1 MIIASLLL
9 GLQAAWA
16 GAPPP
21 GTRETAAMEHGG
33 RTRAWHLFKPA
44 GGTWPRPVLFAL
56 HGGGGTGKRFSKHVD
71 YRLDRA
77 AAEAGFAVV
86 YPEGVKKAW
95 NDGRGIGSEA
105 DDQGF
110 LTALSDRLVKEG
122 VADPKGL
129 YLAGISNGG
138 FMAHA
143 LACRDGGRWAA
154 IAVVVSSLGEKEAG
168 ACKPPRP
175 VPVLMVNG
183 TEDRLI
189 PWDGREV
196 KLLGRSRGRKLTVP
210 ETAAKWAELDGCTGE
225 PTVSELPDTADD
237 GTRWSL
243 EAHRSCKA
251 GSEVLLYKM
260 AGGGHT
266 WPNAEVYLPR
276 VVGRTSRDV
285 AFEPLLFS
293 FFKRHPLPE
302 AK

>member
-1 MIIASLLL
+1 MILASLLL
-9 GLQAAWA
+9 VLQAASA
-16 GAPPP
+16 GAPPS
-21 GTRETAAMEHGG
+21 GARETNTMEHGG
-33 RTRAWHLFKPA
+33 LTRTWHLFKPA
-44 GGTWPRPVLFAL
+44 EGTWPRPVLFAL
-56 HGGGGTGKRFSKHVD
+56 HGGGGTGKGFITHVD

-95 NDGRGIGSEA
+95 NDGRGIGSQA
-105 DDQGF
+105 DDHGF
-110 LTALSDRLVKEG
+110 LTALADRLIKEG
-122 VADPKGL
+122 VADPMGL
-129 YLAGISNGG
+129 YAAGISNGG
-138 FMAHA
+138 FMSHA
-143 LACRDGGRWAA
+143 LACREGGRWAA

-225 PTVSELPDTADD
+225 PTREDLPDAADD

-243 EAHRSCKA
+243 EARRNCKA

-285 AFEPLLFS
+285 DFESLLFA
-293 FFKRHPLPE
+293 FFRRHPLPE